1 MAQAFSINS
10 PMKFPSVFGQGMRRV
25 RQLFLVA
32 LLAAVCGIDA
42 ARAQMGPVLV
52 VPGRPDVPVIINGV
66 VANGAVVYG
75 DWGLGRPGHG
85 DIIIEGP
92 AGYPALPHGSQG
104 YFPATGHAPRAGRDE
119 ILPPVRPRA
128 DTTFQ
133 RDWHVQS
140 DNSQPVTQVPPYETP
155 AVGVQL
161 PYPRPYRPLPP
172 FPPRP
177 PQR

>member
-1 MAQAFSINS
+1 
-10 PMKFPSVFGQGMRRV
+10 MRRV
-25 RQLFLVA
+25 HQAFLVA
-32 LLAAVCGIDA
+32 LLAAVCGGDA
-42 ARAQMGPVLV
+42 AHAQMGPVLV
-52 VPGRPDVPVIINGV
+52 VPGRPEIPVVINGV

-75 DWGLGRPGHG
+75 DWGLARPGHG

-92 AGYPALPHGSQG
+92 AGYATPQHGSQG
-104 YFPATGHAPRAGRDE
+104 YFPATGYQPRYGRDE
-119 ILPPVRPRA
+119 VVPPPRPRA

-133 RDWHVQS
+133 RDWYTRS
-140 DNSQPVTQVPPYETP
+140 DTSQPVTQYPPYETP

-177 PQR
+177 

>member
-1 MAQAFSINS
+1 
-10 PMKFPSVFGQGMRRV
+10 MRRV
-25 RQLFLVA
+25 HQCFLVA
-32 LLAAVCGIDA
+32 LLVAFCGIDA

-92 AGYPALPHGSQG
+92 AGYATAYGSPG
-104 YFPATGHAPRAGRDE
+104 YFPATGYQPRYGRDE
-119 ILPPVRPRA
+119 ILPPPRPRA

-133 RDWHVQS
+133 RDWYTRS
-140 DNSQPVTQVPPYETP
+140 DTSQPVTQYPPFETP
-155 AVGVQL
+155 AVGIQL

>member
-1 MAQAFSINS
+1 MAQAFSIHS
-10 PMKFPSVFGQGMRRV
+10 SVKFRSVFGYGMRRFH
-25 RQLFLVA
+25 QLFPVA
-32 LLAAVCGIDA
+32 LLVAFCSAGS

-52 VPGRPDVPVIINGV
+52 VPGRADVPVTINGIV
-66 VANGAVVYG
+66 VNGAVVYG
-75 DWGLGRPGHG
+75 DWGLARPGHG
-85 DIIIEGP
+85 EIIIEGP
-92 AGYPALPHGSQG
+92 AGYAAPYGSPG
-104 YFPATGHAPRAGRDE
+104 YFPATGYAPRLGREE

-140 DNSQPVTQVPPYETP
+140 DNSQPVTQVPPYEP
-155 AVGVQL
+155 PQVGVQL

-177 PQR
+177 PHR